1 VIGVRTWRCS
11 PAEVEIKL
19 IGADHVFGSCLRIM
33 SSDHVF
39 GMAIGEEVRNV
50 LSWDNTKDY
59 YHKNGNAKC
68 KPC

>member
-1 VIGVRTWRCS
+1 
-11 PAEVEIKL
+11 
-19 IGADHVFGSCLRIM
+19 M